1 MYVPCLSLKILD
13 IVACIHM
20 ARNMERER
28 EREREREGEREG
40 ERDLITT
47 NQPLSRE
54 EREYK
59 QVAQSNHNRK
69 NN

>member
-20 ARNMERER
+20 ARNMEKEKER
-28 EREREREGEREG
+28 EREG

-54 EREYK
+54 ERE
-59 QVAQSNHNRK
+59 STNR
-69 NN
+69 

>member
-1 MYVPCLSLKILD
+1 MRVYVSCLLLKILE

-20 ARNMERER
+20 ARNMEKGER
-28 EREREREGEREG
+28 EREREG

-47 NQPLSRE
+47 NRPLSRE
-54 EREYK
+54 EGEYK
-59 QVAQSNHNRK
+59 QIAQSNHNRK